1 MIRGYQEQI
10 IKIYEK
16 IQKEEA
22 SALSARKKEISKKHP
37 EIIDLERK
45 IGSLSVELAMLS
57 FKDVSNREEELNRI
71 KTKITDLRVS
81 KAEMLVS
88 NGYSSDYLTLK
99 YRCPK
104 CKDTGF
110 IITEKCSCFK
120 HKLILLH
127 YKDSKLTDILRA
139 ENFNTFDMS
148 LYPNYAVSKDKLT
161 PRRNIEVIR
170 NKSIYYVDNF
180 RFHNESLLFY
190 GTPGTG
196 KTFMT
201 HCIAKELLDKGY
213 LVVYRTAEDLISDL
227 KTIRYR
233 DDKTL
238 KDLVFNCDLLIID
251 DLGSENI
258 TDFSKTELFNLLN
271 KRLLTKSKM
280 LISTNL
286 SLEQL
291 LQTYSER
298 ITSRLL
304 GNFDMSKF
312 YGEDIRI
319 QNNLKRIQST

>member
-10 IKIYEK
+10 LKIYEK

-22 SALSARKKEISKKHP
+22 TSLNQRKKEIEKKYP
-37 EIIDLERK
+37 EIINLERK

-57 FKDVSNREEELNRI
+57 FKEVKNREEEIKRI
-71 KTKITDLRVS
+71 KNQITDLRVS
-81 KAEMLVS
+81 KAELLVS
-88 NGYSSDYLTLK
+88 KGYSNDYLNLK

-120 HKLILLH
+120 HKLILLY

-148 LYPNYAVSKDKLT
+148 LYPNYSVSKDKLT
-161 PRRNIEVIR
+161 PRRNIEAIR

-180 RFHNESLLFY
+180 RFHKENLLFY

-213 LVVYRTAEDLISDL
+213 LVVYRTSEDLISDL

-238 KDLVFNCDLLIID
+238 KDLIFNCDLLIID

-271 KRLLTKSKM
+271 KRLLTKSRM

-286 SLEQL
+286 SLE
-291 LQTYSER
+291 
-298 ITSRLL
+298 
-304 GNFDMSKF
+304 
-312 YGEDIRI
+312 
-319 QNNLKRIQST
+319 